1 MISIGTFTKR
11 GKEFHGVLETL
22 SVLKEVMFIPKNP
35 AMKDAP
41 DYSVHYAERPDVIG
55 FGRKKHGDDRK
66 DYIHVA
72 INDPSF
78 PAPINCRLVKT
89 GGGYS
94 LLWDERRP
102 ITDDIVLSAML
113 DALYDAE
120 MEIQEMLQDYAK
132 QPEDDS
138 SAHKT
143 LKVIRAAIEKAEE
156 VAPTLFS

>member
-1 MISIGTFTKR
+1 MITIGTFTKR
-11 GKEFHGVLETL
+11 GEEFHGVLETL
-22 SVLKEVMFIPKNP
+22 SILKEVMFIPKDP

-41 DYSVHYAERPDVIG
+41 DYSMHYAERPGAIG

-66 DYIHVA
+66 DYIHVV

-89 GGGYS
+89 EAGYS
-94 LLWDERRP
+94 LLWDERRA

-120 MEIQEMLQDYAK
+120 MEIQEMLQDYSK
-132 QPEDDS
+132 QPEEDS

-143 LKVIRAAIEKAEE
+143 LKTIRGAIENAGENR
-156 VAPTLFS
+156 TFLFY